1 MIKRKKRPILTDI
14 EVGSF
19 SDVAFLLIIFF
30 ILTTQIARFTGT
42 ELEIPSGQKKQEEK
56 KNEQEQFT
64 VNIVAGQIRVTTGST
79 VVPMTPEELKIK
91 LDSQDFPGKTKD
103 EEKQVIVMPTKD
115 VEYELYFQ
123 VLSMIDEAGGIV
135 VFMEEDDSDSK
146 KKGGTSGS

>member
-42 ELEIPSGQKKQEEK
+42 ELEIPAGQKTQEEK
-56 KNEQEQFT
+56 KNEKEQLT
-64 VNIVAGQIRVTTGST
+64 VNLVAGQIRLTAGSS
-79 VVPMTPEELKIK
+79 VIPMTPEELKNK
-91 LDSQDFPGKTKD
+91 LDGENFPAKTKD
-103 EEKQVIVMPTKD
+103 EEKQVIVIPTKD

-135 VFMEEDDSDSK
+135 VFIEEDDSDSR
-146 KKGGTSGS
+146 KKGGS